1 MQPPNQ
7 GRNSTLLGLETLAI
21 AIGLFATL
29 TGAVLGVEMRYAKT
43 SEVRNMVDEVYL
55 RTVRLRV
62 FELELKN
69 RDRMEPHEKALLEHL
84 KRELTK

>member
-1 MQPPNQ
+1 MVK
-7 GRNSTLLGLETLAI
+7 SIESIAM
-21 AIGLFATL
+21 AIGLFVTL

-43 SEVRNMVDEVYL
+43 EEVRDMVDEVYL

-62 FELELKN
+62 FELELK
-69 RDRMEPHEKALLEHL
+69 DRQHLQPHERALLEHL

>member
-1 MQPPNQ
+1 MIKNIE
-7 GRNSTLLGLETLAI
+7 SVAI
-21 AIGLFATL
+21 GIGLFVTL

-43 SEVRNMVDEVYL
+43 EEVRSMVDEVYL

-62 FELELKN
+62 FELELKE
-69 RDRMEPHEKALLEHL
+69 RSHLLPHERALLEHL

>member
-1 MQPPNQ
+1 MVK
-7 GRNSTLLGLETLAI
+7 SIESLAI
-21 AIGLFATL
+21 AIGLFVTL

-43 SEVRNMVDEVYL
+43 DEVRELVDEVYL

-62 FELELKN
+62 FELELKGKQY
-69 RDRMEPHEKALLEHL
+69 REAYETALLEHL

>member
-1 MQPPNQ
+1 MEPPNQ
-7 GRNSTLLGLETLAI
+7 GRNSTLLNIEAFAI
-21 AIGLFATL
+21 GIGLFVTL

-62 FELELKN
+62 FELELKD
-69 RDRMEPHEKALLEHL
+69 RDQMQPHEKALLEHL

>member
-1 MQPPNQ
+1 MVK
-7 GRNSTLLGLETLAI
+7 SIESLAI
-21 AIGLFATL
+21 AIGLFVTL

-43 SEVRNMVDEVYL
+43 DEVRELVDEVYL

-62 FELELKN
+62 FELELK
-69 RDRMEPHEKALLEHL
+69 DRQFLKAHERALLEHL